1 MKYVD
6 NITSLFSSVLRWL
19 ESLDEDEKWWQLQTQ
34 VAQLCLLE
42 LELKLRVNPRR
53 KLDAVGFQE
62 IPDAL
67 VIEQVRNT
75 VVAMKNRNRSTALQH
90 GSMPWSNSPT
100 WPHRNASCRCWH
112 NSPVCVTF

>member
-42 LELKLRVNPRR
+42 LELKLRVNTRRPLEVVAPRE
-53 KLDAVGFQE
+53 VTETQ
-62 IPDAL
+62 
-67 VIEQVRNT
+67 VIEQVRST
-75 VVAMKNRNRSTALQH
+75 VVAMKNRNRSTALEH
-90 GSMPWSNSPT
+90 GRHALEQLSEL
-100 WPHRNASCRCWH
+100 AS
-112 NSPVCVTF
+112 S